1 MKNYDPKKIKEK
13 NKDLLLFLNIES
25 REAVANLESMLAIDG
40 VDGIFI
46 GPHDLSVSMNC
57 PEEWENAEY
66 QETISY
72 ILKTA
77 RKMGKAAGCH
87 WSFTNGVENQ
97 QKWMKEDGANLCI
110 HSADVQM
117 YMDKL
122 AADMNVLQCRSKNV
136 AQQNEHI

>member
-1 MKNYDPKKIKEK
+1 MTNYDPKKIKEK

-72 ILKTA
+72 ILKAA

-110 HSADVQM
+110 HSAGKAFTDFPV
-117 YMDKL
+117 
-122 AADMNVLQCRSKNV
+122 
-136 AQQNEHI
+136 

>member
-1 MKNYDPKKIKEK
+1 M

-57 PEEWENAEY
+57 PEDWENAEY
-66 QETISY
+66 QQTISY

-87 WSFTNGVENQ
+87 WSFPNGVENQ

-110 HSADVQM
+110 HSAGIAFRVTL
-117 YMDKL
+117 YK
-122 AADMNVLQCRSKNV
+122 A
-136 AQQNEHI
+136 I

>member
-1 MKNYDPKKIKEK
+1 M
-13 NKDLLLFLNIES
+13 FLNIES

-46 GPHDLSVSMNC
+46 GPHDLSVSMDC
-57 PEEWENAEY
+57 PEEWDNSEY

-97 QKWMKEDGANLCI
+97 RKWMNKDGANLCI
-110 HSADVQM
+110 HSAGN
-117 YMDKL
+117 
-122 AADMNVLQCRSKNV
+122 AFNVTQISNLSNLFCQY
-136 AQQNEHI
+136 HIEKKISLPYSPVFKQK

>member
-1 MKNYDPKKIKEK
+1 MIIGDPKKIKEK

-25 REAVANLESMLAIDG
+25 REAVLNLESMLAIDG

-87 WSFTNGVENQ
+87 WSFTNGVQNQ
-97 QKWMKEDGANLCI
+97 QKWMKEDDANLCI
-110 HSADVQM
+110 HSAGKAFQ
-117 YMDKL
+117 
-122 AADMNVLQCRSKNV
+122 V
-136 AQQNEHI
+136 API

>member
-1 MKNYDPKKIKEK
+1 MTNYDPKKIKEK

-97 QKWMKEDGANLCI
+97 QKWMKEDCANLCI
-110 HSADVQM
+110 HSAGKAFTVFH
-117 YMDKL
+117 
-122 AADMNVLQCRSKNV
+122 V
-136 AQQNEHI
+136 

>member
-1 MKNYDPKKIKEK
+1 MTNYDPKKIKEK

-72 ILKTA
+72 ILKAA

-87 WSFTNGVENQ
+87 WSFPNGVENQ
-97 QKWMKEDGANLCI
+97 QKWMKEDCANLCI
-110 HSADVQM
+110 HSAGKAFTVFP
-117 YMDKL
+117 
-122 AADMNVLQCRSKNV
+122 V
-136 AQQNEHI
+136 